1 MVYEWALASNGKAS
15 ASSVSNWQYFNSP
28 EDGARVTKGWFKV
41 VAPDDDNDNT
51 FKDYGGTFAK
61 GDADDEN
68 ERWYYADGDGE
79 LYAGEIK
86 EDQKANTMVS
96 IRRILTRQVLC

>member
-1 MVYEWALASNGKAS
+1 MALQT
-15 ASSVSNWQYFNSP
+15 ASSVSNWSYFNSP

-51 FKDYGGTFAK
+51 FKDYSGTFAK
-61 GDADDEN
+61 GDAEDEN

-79 LYAGEIK
+79 LYKGEIK
-86 EDQKANTMVS
+86 KIKGKYYGFYPEGTDKAGSM
-96 IRRILTRQVLC
+96 LTVCALWK